1 MNMEPQLRQK
11 ELYKESILDQV
22 KEIRASSDDTG
33 CPYCGQPVK
42 KSWEWCPSC
51 GHSLVDWCTF
61 CGADIPR
68 GEGECP
74 ECGMSR
80 SGIVCPK
87 CGARN
92 AGGFCRKCNEPLT
105 LAAKKELER
114 AQKDPQ
120 FLKAADLAVKAAELL
135 AMIDAGGQDVPES
148 DNKEIELPEDVLR
161 LKELLEKT
169 TLRRQE
175 RPVAEVAGVAGVAEV
190 AEPVEAVKAVKA
202 PALRQAQGPAIR
214 QAQGPGIR
222 QAQGPVVKQRPKSK
236 AELRAEYSKIK
247 EELNKALEVMLPP
260 AGSTPQEQ
268 RNYFSARKLPVEK
281 IIRTKSRTAWV
292 CNFCGCWHNC
302 PSECCE
308 PWHGGKWVCEYKEE
322 KILDFQ

>member
-1 MNMEPQLRQK
+1 MESQLKQK
-11 ELYKESILDQV
+11 ELYKESILNQV
-22 KEIRASSDDTG
+22 NEIRASSDDIG
-33 CPYCGQPVK
+33 CPHCGQPVK

-68 GEGECP
+68 GEDECP

-80 SGIVCPK
+80 SGVVCPK
-87 CGARN
+87 CGTRN

-114 AQKDPQ
+114 ALKDPQ
-120 FLKAADLAVKAAELL
+120 FVKAAELAVQAAELL
-135 AMIDAGGQDVPES
+135 ARIEAEEQEVPES
-148 DNKEIELPEDVLR
+148 EIKEIELPEDVLR
-161 LKELLEKT
+161 LKELLGKT
-169 TLRRQE
+169 T
-175 RPVAEVAGVAGVAEV
+175 
-190 AEPVEAVKAVKA
+190 
-202 PALRQAQGPAIR
+202 LRQAQGPDGKQTQPLDGKQQ
-214 QAQGPGIR
+214 QA
-222 QAQGPVVKQRPKSK
+222 QRPKSK

-247 EELNKALEVMLPP
+247 AELDKALNEMLPP
-260 AGSTPQEQ
+260 VGSTPQEQ

-281 IIRTKSRTAWV
+281 VILTKGREAWV

-308 PWHGGKWVCEYKEE
+308 PWHGGKWVYEYKEE
-322 KILDFQ
+322 KILDFK

>member
-1 MNMEPQLRQK
+1 MESQHKQK
-11 ELYKESILDQV
+11 ELHKESILNQV
-22 KEIRASSDDTG
+22 KEIRASSDGVG

-68 GEGECP
+68 GEDECP

-87 CGARN
+87 CGTGN

-120 FLKAADLAVKAAELL
+120 FLKAAELAVQAAELL
-135 AMIDAGGQDVPES
+135 ARIEAEEQEVPES
-148 DNKEIELPEDVLR
+148 EIKEIELPEDVLR
-161 LKELLEKT
+161 LKELLGKT
-169 TLRRQE
+169 TLRRFDKLSDRSDQKRE
-175 RPVAEVAGVAGVAEV
+175 TGSVAD
-190 AEPVEAVKAVKA
+190 PVEA
-202 PALRQAQGPAIR
+202 PALRQAQEPRTSTTGEPCRTTCSA
-214 QAQGPGIR
+214 AD
-222 QAQGPVVKQRPKSK
+222 KMKSK
-236 AELRAEYSKIK
+236 AELRAEYSKIQ
-247 EELNKALEVMLPP
+247 EELNKALEGMLPP
-260 AGSTPQEQ
+260 VGSTPQEQ

-281 IIRTKSRTAWV
+281 VILTKGREAWV

-308 PWHGGKWVCEYKEE
+308 PWHGGKWVYEYKEE
-322 KILDFQ
+322 KILDFK

>member
-1 MNMEPQLRQK
+1 MESQFRQK
-11 ELYKESILDQV
+11 ELYKESILNQV

-42 KSWEWCPSC
+42 KSWEWCPAC

-68 GEGECP
+68 GEDECP

-80 SGIVCPK
+80 GGIVCPK
-87 CGARN
+87 CGTRN

-114 AQKDPQ
+114 ALKDPQ
-120 FLKAADLAVKAAELL
+120 FVKAAELAVQAAELL
-135 AMIDAGGQDVPES
+135 ARIEMEDTPEEEVK
-148 DNKEIELPEDVLR
+148 KEIELPEDVLR
-161 LKELLEKT
+161 LKELLGKA
-169 TLRRQE
+169 TLRQQAQGSNRM
-175 RPVAEVAGVAGVAEV
+175 
-190 AEPVEAVKAVKA
+190 
-202 PALRQAQGPAIR
+202 RQAQRPNEMQ
-214 QAQGPGIR
+214 QAQR
-222 QAQGPVVKQRPKSK
+222 QKSK

-247 EELNKALEVMLPP
+247 AELDKALNEMLPP

-281 IIRTKSRTAWV
+281 IIQTKTREAWV

-322 KILDFQ
+322 KILDFI

>member
-1 MNMEPQLRQK
+1 MESQHKQK
-11 ELYKESILDQV
+11 ELHKESILNQV
-22 KEIRASSDDTG
+22 KEIRASSDGVG

-68 GEGECP
+68 GEDECP

-87 CGARN
+87 CGTRN

-120 FLKAADLAVKAAELL
+120 FLKAAELAV
-135 AMIDAGGQDVPES
+135 
-148 DNKEIELPEDVLR
+148 PEDVLR
-161 LKELLEKT
+161 RKELLGKT
-169 TLRRQE
+169 TLRRFDKLCDRSDQKRE
-175 RPVAEVAGVAGVAEV
+175 TGSVAD
-190 AEPVEAVKAVKA
+190 PVEA
-202 PALRQAQGPAIR
+202 PALRQAQGPDGKQTQPLDGKQQ
-214 QAQGPGIR
+214 QA
-222 QAQGPVVKQRPKSK
+222 QRPKSK
-236 AELRAEYSKIK
+236 AELRAEYSKIQ
-247 EELNKALEVMLPP
+247 EELNKALEGMLPP
-260 AGSTPQEQ
+260 VGSTPQEQ

-281 IIRTKSRTAWV
+281 VILTKGREAWV

-308 PWHGGKWVCEYKEE
+308 PWHGGKWVYEYKEE
-322 KILDFQ
+322 KILDFK

>member
-1 MNMEPQLRQK
+1 MESQQKQK
-11 ELYKESILDQV
+11 ELHKESILNQV
-22 KEIRASSDDTG
+22 KEIRASSDGVG
-33 CPYCGQPVK
+33 CPYCGQPVR

-68 GEGECP
+68 GEDECP

-87 CGARN
+87 CGTRN

-120 FLKAADLAVKAAELL
+120 FLKAAELAVQAAELR
-135 AMIDAGGQDVPES
+135 ARIEAEDQEVPES
-148 DNKEIELPEDVLR
+148 EIKEIELPEDVLR
-161 LKELLEKT
+161 LKELLGKT
-169 TLRRQE
+169 TLRRFDKLSDRSDQKRE
-175 RPVAEVAGVAGVAEV
+175 TGSVAD
-190 AEPVEAVKAVKA
+190 PVEA
-202 PALRQAQGPAIR
+202 PALRQAQGLRTSATGEPCRTTCSA
-214 QAQGPGIR
+214 AN
-222 QAQGPVVKQRPKSK
+222 KMKSK
-236 AELRAEYSKIK
+236 AELRAEYSKIQ
-247 EELNKALEVMLPP
+247 EELNKALEGMLPP
-260 AGSTPQEQ
+260 VGSTPQEQ

-281 IIRTKSRTAWV
+281 VILTKGREAWV

-308 PWHGGKWVCEYKEE
+308 PWHGGKWVYEYKEE
-322 KILDFQ
+322 KILDFK

>member
-1 MNMEPQLRQK
+1 MESQFRQK
-11 ELYKESILDQV
+11 ELYKESILNQV
-22 KEIRASSDDTG
+22 KEIRASSDDIG

-42 KSWEWCPSC
+42 KSWEWCPAC

-68 GEGECP
+68 GEDECP

-80 SGIVCPK
+80 GGIVCPK
-87 CGARN
+87 CGTRN

-114 AQKDPQ
+114 ALKDPQ
-120 FLKAADLAVKAAELL
+120 FVKAAELAVQAAELL
-135 AMIDAGGQDVPES
+135 ARIEMEDAPEEDVK
-148 DNKEIELPEDVLR
+148 KEIELPEDVLR
-161 LKELLEKT
+161 LKELLGKA
-169 TLRRQE
+169 TLRQQ
-175 RPVAEVAGVAGVAEV
+175 AQGSNGM
-190 AEPVEAVKAVKA
+190 
-202 PALRQAQGPAIR
+202 RQAQRPNEMQ
-214 QAQGPGIR
+214 QAQR
-222 QAQGPVVKQRPKSK
+222 QKSK

-247 EELNKALEVMLPP
+247 AELDKALNEMLPP

-268 RNYFSARKLPVEK
+268 RNYSSARKLPVEK
-281 IIRTKSRTAWV
+281 IIQTKTREAWV

-322 KILDFQ
+322 KILDFI

>member
-1 MNMEPQLRQK
+1 MNMESQHKQK
-11 ELYKESILDQV
+11 ELHKESILNQV
-22 KEIRASSDDTG
+22 KEIRASSDGVG

-68 GEGECP
+68 GEDECP

-87 CGARN
+87 CGTRN

-120 FLKAADLAVKAAELL
+120 FLKAAELAVQAAELL
-135 AMIDAGGQDVPES
+135 ARIEAEEQEVPES
-148 DNKEIELPEDVLR
+148 EIKEIELPEDVLR
-161 LKELLEKT
+161 LKELLGKT
-169 TLRRQE
+169 TLRRFDKLSDRSDQKRE
-175 RPVAEVAGVAGVAEV
+175 TGSVAD
-190 AEPVEAVKAVKA
+190 PVEA
-202 PALRQAQGPAIR
+202 PALRQAQGLRTSTTGESCRTTCSA
-214 QAQGPGIR
+214 AN
-222 QAQGPVVKQRPKSK
+222 KMKSK
-236 AELRAEYSKIK
+236 AELRAEYSKIQ
-247 EELNKALEVMLPP
+247 EELNKALEGMLPP
-260 AGSTPQEQ
+260 VGSTPQEQ

-281 IIRTKSRTAWV
+281 VILTKGREAWV

-308 PWHGGKWVCEYKEE
+308 PWHGGKWVYEYKEE
-322 KILDFQ
+322 KILDFK

>member
-1 MNMEPQLRQK
+1 MESQHKQK
-11 ELYKESILDQV
+11 ELHKESILNQV
-22 KEIRASSDDTG
+22 KEIRASSDGVG

-68 GEGECP
+68 GEDECP

-87 CGARN
+87 CGTRN

-120 FLKAADLAVKAAELL
+120 FLKAAELAVQAAELL
-135 AMIDAGGQDVPES
+135 ARIEAEEQEVPES
-148 DNKEIELPEDVLR
+148 EIKEIELPEDVLR
-161 LKELLEKT
+161 LKELLGKT
-169 TLRRQE
+169 TLRRFDKLSDRSDQKRE
-175 RPVAEVAGVAGVAEV
+175 TGSV
-190 AEPVEAVKAVKA
+190 AEPVEA
-202 PALRQAQGPAIR
+202 PALRQAQGLRTSTTGEPCRTTCSA
-214 QAQGPGIR
+214 AN
-222 QAQGPVVKQRPKSK
+222 KMKSK
-236 AELRAEYSKIK
+236 AELRAEYSKIQ
-247 EELNKALEVMLPP
+247 EELNKALEGMLPP
-260 AGSTPQEQ
+260 VGSTPQEQ

-281 IIRTKSRTAWV
+281 VILTKGREAWV

-308 PWHGGKWVCEYKEE
+308 PWHGGKWVYEYKEE
-322 KILDFQ
+322 KILDFK

>member
-1 MNMEPQLRQK
+1 MNMESQHKQK
-11 ELYKESILDQV
+11 ELHKESILNQV
-22 KEIRASSDDTG
+22 KELRASSDGVG

-68 GEGECP
+68 GEDECP

-87 CGARN
+87 CGTRN

-114 AQKDPQ
+114 AQKDPL
-120 FLKAADLAVKAAELL
+120 FLKAAELAVQAAELL
-135 AMIDAGGQDVPES
+135 ARIEAEDQEVPES
-148 DNKEIELPEDVLR
+148 EIKEIELPEDVLR
-161 LKELLEKT
+161 LKELLGKT
-169 TLRRQE
+169 TLRRFDKLSDRSDQKRE
-175 RPVAEVAGVAGVAEV
+175 TGSVAD
-190 AEPVEAVKAVKA
+190 PVEA
-202 PALRQAQGPAIR
+202 PALRQAQGLRTSTTGEPCRTTCSA
-214 QAQGPGIR
+214 AN
-222 QAQGPVVKQRPKSK
+222 KMKSK
-236 AELRAEYSKIK
+236 AELRAEYSKIQ
-247 EELNKALEVMLPP
+247 EELNRALEGMLPP
-260 AGSTPQEQ
+260 VGSTPQEQ

-281 IIRTKSRTAWV
+281 VILTKGREAWV

-308 PWHGGKWVCEYKEE
+308 PWHGGKWVYEYKEE
-322 KILDFQ
+322 KILDFK

>member
-1 MNMEPQLRQK
+1 MESQHKQK
-11 ELYKESILDQV
+11 ELHKESILNQV
-22 KEIRASSDDTG
+22 KEIRASSDGVG

-68 GEGECP
+68 GEDECP

-87 CGARN
+87 CGTRN

-120 FLKAADLAVKAAELL
+120 FLKAAELAVQAAELL
-135 AMIDAGGQDVPES
+135 ARIEAEEQEVPES
-148 DNKEIELPEDVLR
+148 EIKEIELPEDVLR
-161 LKELLEKT
+161 LKELLGKT
-169 TLRRQE
+169 TLRRFDKLCDRSDQKRE
-175 RPVAEVAGVAGVAEV
+175 TGSVAD
-190 AEPVEAVKAVKA
+190 PVEA
-202 PALRQAQGPAIR
+202 PALRQAQGLGTSTTGEPCRTTCSA
-214 QAQGPGIR
+214 AN
-222 QAQGPVVKQRPKSK
+222 KMKSK
-236 AELRAEYSKIK
+236 AELRAEYSKIQ
-247 EELNKALEVMLPP
+247 EELNKALEGMLPP
-260 AGSTPQEQ
+260 VGSTPQEQ

-281 IIRTKSRTAWV
+281 VILTKGREAWV

-308 PWHGGKWVCEYKEE
+308 PWHGGKWVYEYKEE
-322 KILDFQ
+322 KILDFK

>member
-1 MNMEPQLRQK
+1 MESQLKQK
-11 ELYKESILDQV
+11 ELYKESILNQV
-22 KEIRASSDDTG
+22 NEIRASSDGVG

-68 GEGECP
+68 GEDECP

-87 CGARN
+87 CGTRN

-114 AQKDPQ
+114 ALKDPQ
-120 FLKAADLAVKAAELL
+120 FVKAAELAVQAAELL
-135 AMIDAGGQDVPES
+135 ARIEAEEQEVPES
-148 DNKEIELPEDVLR
+148 EIKEIELPEDVLR
-161 LKELLEKT
+161 LKELLGKT
-169 TLRRQE
+169 T
-175 RPVAEVAGVAGVAEV
+175 
-190 AEPVEAVKAVKA
+190 
-202 PALRQAQGPAIR
+202 LRQAQGPDGKQTQPLDGKQQ
-214 QAQGPGIR
+214 QA
-222 QAQGPVVKQRPKSK
+222 QRPKSK
-236 AELRAEYSKIK
+236 AELRAEYSKIQ
-247 EELNKALEVMLPP
+247 EELNKALEGMLPP
-260 AGSTPQEQ
+260 VGSTPQEQ

-281 IIRTKSRTAWV
+281 VILTKGREAWV

-308 PWHGGKWVCEYKEE
+308 PWHGGKWVYEYKEE
-322 KILDFQ
+322 KILDFV

>member
-1 MNMEPQLRQK
+1 MNMESQLRQK
-11 ELYKESILDQV
+11 ELYKESILEQV
-22 KEIRASSDDTG
+22 KKIRASSEDTG

-68 GEGECP
+68 GEEECP

-80 SGIVCPK
+80 SGIGCPK
-87 CGARN
+87 CGTRN

-114 AQKDPQ
+114 AQKDPR
-120 FLKAADLAVKAAELL
+120 FLKAADLVVKAAELQ
-135 AMIDAGGQDVPES
+135 AMVEAEDQEVLETES
-148 DNKEIELPEDVLR
+148 KEIEMPEDVLM
-161 LKELLEKT
+161 LKELLGKT
-169 TLRRQE
+169 MLRQQE
-175 RPVAEVAGVAGVAEV
+175 RPIAAVAGV
-190 AEPVEAVKAVKA
+190 AEPVEAAEAVEA
-202 PALRQAQGPAIR
+202 PALRQAQGPATR
-214 QAQGPGIR
+214 QAQGL
-222 QAQGPVVKQRPKSK
+222 VVKQQPKSK
-236 AELRAEYSKIK
+236 AELRAEYSKIQ
-247 EELNKALEVMLPP
+247 EELNKALGEMLPP
-260 AGSTPQEQ
+260 VGSTPQEQ
-268 RNYFSARKLPVEK
+268 RNYFSARKLPVDK
-281 IIRTKSRTAWV
+281 IIRTKIRSAWV

>member
-1 MNMEPQLRQK
+1 MNMESQLRQK
-11 ELYKESILDQV
+11 ELYKESILEQV
-22 KEIRASSDDTG
+22 KEIRASSEDTG
-33 CPYCGQPVK
+33 CSYCGQPVK

-68 GEGECP
+68 GEDECP

-80 SGIVCPK
+80 SGIICPK
-87 CGARN
+87 CGTRN

-114 AQKDPQ
+114 AQKDPW
-120 FLKAADLAVKAAELL
+120 FLKAADLVVKAAELQTML
-135 AMIDAGGQDVPES
+135 EAEDQDVPETEGT
-148 DNKEIELPEDVLR
+148 KIELPEDVLR
-161 LKELLEKT
+161 LKELLGKT
-169 TLRRQE
+169 TLRQQE
-175 RPVAEVAGVAGVAEV
+175 RLGAGVAGVAE
-190 AEPVEAVKAVKA
+190 PVEAVEAAEA
-202 PALRQAQGPAIR
+202 PALR

-222 QAQGPVVKQRPKSK
+222 QAQGPAIRQVQGPVVKQQPKSK
-236 AELRAEYSKIK
+236 AELRAEYSKIQ
-247 EELNKALEVMLPP
+247 EELNKALGEMLPP
-260 AGSTPQEQ
+260 VGSTPQEQ
-268 RNYFSARKLPVEK
+268 RNYFSARKLPVDK
-281 IIRTKSRTAWV
+281 IIRTKIRSAWV

>member
-1 MNMEPQLRQK
+1 MESQHKQK
-11 ELYKESILDQV
+11 ELHKESILNQV
-22 KEIRASSDDTG
+22 KEIRASSDGVG
-33 CPYCGQPVK
+33 CPYCGQPVR

-68 GEGECP
+68 GEDECP

-80 SGIVCPK
+80 SGIVCPE
-87 CGARN
+87 CGTRN

-120 FLKAADLAVKAAELL
+120 FLKAAELAVQAAELR
-135 AMIDAGGQDVPES
+135 ARIEAEEQEVPES
-148 DNKEIELPEDVLR
+148 EIKEIELPEDVLR
-161 LKELLEKT
+161 LKELLGKT
-169 TLRRQE
+169 TLRRFDKLSDRSDQKRE
-175 RPVAEVAGVAGVAEV
+175 TGSVAD
-190 AEPVEAVKAVKA
+190 PVEA
-202 PALRQAQGPAIR
+202 PALRQAQGLRASTTGEPCRTTCSA
-214 QAQGPGIR
+214 AD
-222 QAQGPVVKQRPKSK
+222 KMKSK
-236 AELRAEYSKIK
+236 AELRAEYSKIQ
-247 EELNKALEVMLPP
+247 EELNKALEGMLPP
-260 AGSTPQEQ
+260 VGSTPQEQ

-281 IIRTKSRTAWV
+281 VILTKGREAWV

-308 PWHGGKWVCEYKEE
+308 PWHGGKWVYEYKEE
-322 KILDFQ
+322 KILDFK

>member
-1 MNMEPQLRQK
+1 MESQHKQK
-11 ELYKESILDQV
+11 ELHKESILNQV
-22 KEIRASSDDTG
+22 KEIRASSDGVG

-68 GEGECP
+68 GEDECP

-87 CGARN
+87 CGTRN

-120 FLKAADLAVKAAELL
+120 FLKAAELAVQAAELR
-135 AMIDAGGQDVPES
+135 ARIEAEEQEVPES
-148 DNKEIELPEDVLR
+148 EIKEIELPEDVLR
-161 LKELLEKT
+161 LKELLGKT
-169 TLRRQE
+169 TLRRFDKLSDRSDQKRE
-175 RPVAEVAGVAGVAEV
+175 TGSVAD
-190 AEPVEAVKAVKA
+190 PVEAPV
-202 PALRQAQGPAIR
+202 LRQAQGLRASTTGEPCRTTCSA
-214 QAQGPGIR
+214 AN
-222 QAQGPVVKQRPKSK
+222 KMKSK
-236 AELRAEYSKIK
+236 AELRAEYSKIQ
-247 EELNKALEVMLPP
+247 EELNKALEGMLPP
-260 AGSTPQEQ
+260 VGSTPQEQ

-281 IIRTKSRTAWV
+281 VILTKGREAWV

-308 PWHGGKWVCEYKEE
+308 PWHGGKWVYEYKEE
-322 KILDFQ
+322 KILDFK

>member
-1 MNMEPQLRQK
+1 M
-11 ELYKESILDQV
+11 
-22 KEIRASSDDTG
+22 
-33 CPYCGQPVK
+33 
-42 KSWEWCPSC
+42 
-51 GHSLVDWCTF
+51 DWCTF

-68 GEGECP
+68 GEDECP

-80 SGIVCPK
+80 GGIVCPK
-87 CGARN
+87 CGTRN

-114 AQKDPQ
+114 ALKDPQ
-120 FLKAADLAVKAAELL
+120 FVKAAELAVQAAELL
-135 AMIDAGGQDVPES
+135 ARIEMEDTPEEEVK
-148 DNKEIELPEDVLR
+148 KEIELPEDVLR
-161 LKELLEKT
+161 LKELLGKA
-169 TLRRQE
+169 TLRQQ
-175 RPVAEVAGVAGVAEV
+175 AQGSNGM
-190 AEPVEAVKAVKA
+190 
-202 PALRQAQGPAIR
+202 RQAQRPNEMQ
-214 QAQGPGIR
+214 QAQR
-222 QAQGPVVKQRPKSK
+222 QKSK

-247 EELNKALEVMLPP
+247 AELDKALNEMLPP

-281 IIRTKSRTAWV
+281 IIQTKTREAWV

-322 KILDFQ
+322 KILDFI

>member
-1 MNMEPQLRQK
+1 MESQHKQK
-11 ELYKESILDQV
+11 ELHKESILNQV
-22 KEIRASSDDTG
+22 KEIRASSDGVG

-51 GHSLVDWCTF
+51 GHSLVGWCTF

-68 GEGECP
+68 GEDECP

-80 SGIVCPK
+80 SGVVCPK
-87 CGARN
+87 CGTRN

-120 FLKAADLAVKAAELL
+120 FLKAAELAVQAAELL
-135 AMIDAGGQDVPES
+135 ARIEAEDQEVPES
-148 DNKEIELPEDVLR
+148 EIKEIELPEDVLR
-161 LKELLEKT
+161 LKELLGKT
-169 TLRRQE
+169 TLRRFDKLSDRSDQKRE
-175 RPVAEVAGVAGVAEV
+175 TGSVAD
-190 AEPVEAVKAVKA
+190 PVEA
-202 PALRQAQGPAIR
+202 PALRQAQGLRTSTTGEPCRTTCSA
-214 QAQGPGIR
+214 AN
-222 QAQGPVVKQRPKSK
+222 KMKSK
-236 AELRAEYSKIK
+236 AELRAEYSKIQ
-247 EELNKALEVMLPP
+247 EELNKALEGMLPP
-260 AGSTPQEQ
+260 VGSTPQEQ

-281 IIRTKSRTAWV
+281 VILTKGREAWV

-308 PWHGGKWVCEYKEE
+308 PWHGGKWVYEYKEE
-322 KILDFQ
+322 KILDFK

>member
-1 MNMEPQLRQK
+1 MESQHKQK
-11 ELYKESILDQV
+11 ELHKESILNQV
-22 KEIRASSDDTG
+22 KEIRASSDGVG

-68 GEGECP
+68 GEDECP

-87 CGARN
+87 CGTRN

-120 FLKAADLAVKAAELL
+120 FLKAAELAVQAAELL
-135 AMIDAGGQDVPES
+135 ARIEAEEQEVPES
-148 DNKEIELPEDVLR
+148 EIKEIELPEDVLR
-161 LKELLEKT
+161 LKELLGKT
-169 TLRRQE
+169 TLRRFDKLSNRSDQKRE
-175 RPVAEVAGVAGVAEV
+175 TGSVAD
-190 AEPVEAVKAVKA
+190 PVEA
-202 PALRQAQGPAIR
+202 PALRQAQGLRTSTTGEPCRTTCSA
-214 QAQGPGIR
+214 AN
-222 QAQGPVVKQRPKSK
+222 KMKSK
-236 AELRAEYSKIK
+236 AELRAEYSKIQ
-247 EELNKALEVMLPP
+247 EELNKALEGMLPP
-260 AGSTPQEQ
+260 VGSTPQEQ

-281 IIRTKSRTAWV
+281 VILTKGREAWV

-308 PWHGGKWVCEYKEE
+308 PWHGGKWVYEYKEE
-322 KILDFQ
+322 KILDFK

>member
-1 MNMEPQLRQK
+1 MESQLKQK
-11 ELYKESILDQV
+11 ELYKESILNQV
-22 KEIRASSDDTG
+22 NEIRASSDGVG

-68 GEGECP
+68 GEDECP

-80 SGIVCPK
+80 SGVVCPK
-87 CGARN
+87 CGTRN

-105 LAAKKELER
+105 LAAKKEQER
-114 AQKDPQ
+114 ALKDPQ
-120 FLKAADLAVKAAELL
+120 FVKAAELAVQAAELL
-135 AMIDAGGQDVPES
+135 ARIEAEEQEVPES
-148 DNKEIELPEDVLR
+148 EIKEIELPEDVLR
-161 LKELLEKT
+161 LKELLGKT
-169 TLRRQE
+169 TLRQSGS
-175 RPVAEVAGVAGVAEV
+175 VAEL
-190 AEPVEAVKAVKA
+190 VEA
-202 PALRQAQGPAIR
+202 PALRQAQGLRTSTTGEPCRTTCSA
-214 QAQGPGIR
+214 AN
-222 QAQGPVVKQRPKSK
+222 KMKSK

-247 EELNKALEVMLPP
+247 AELDKALEGMLPP
-260 AGSTPQEQ
+260 VGSTPQEQ

-281 IIRTKSRTAWV
+281 VILTKGREAWV

-308 PWHGGKWVCEYKEE
+308 PWHGGKWVYEYKEE
-322 KILDFQ
+322 KILDFK

>member
-1 MNMEPQLRQK
+1 MESQHKQK
-11 ELYKESILDQV
+11 ELYKESILNQV
-22 KEIRASSDDTG
+22 KELRASSDGVG

-68 GEGECP
+68 GEDECP

-87 CGARN
+87 CGTRN

-120 FLKAADLAVKAAELL
+120 FLKAAELAVQAAELL
-135 AMIDAGGQDVPES
+135 ARIEAEDQEVPES
-148 DNKEIELPEDVLR
+148 EIKEIELPEDVLR
-161 LKELLEKT
+161 LKELLGKT
-169 TLRRQE
+169 TLRRFDKLSDRSDQKRE
-175 RPVAEVAGVAGVAEV
+175 TGSV
-190 AEPVEAVKAVKA
+190 AEPVEA
-202 PALRQAQGPAIR
+202 PALRQAQGLRTSTTGEPCRTTCSA
-214 QAQGPGIR
+214 AN
-222 QAQGPVVKQRPKSK
+222 KMKSK
-236 AELRAEYSKIK
+236 AELRAEYSKIQ
-247 EELNKALEVMLPP
+247 EELNKALEGMLPP
-260 AGSTPQEQ
+260 VGSTPQEQ

-281 IIRTKSRTAWV
+281 VILTKGREAWV

-308 PWHGGKWVCEYKEE
+308 PWHGGKWVYEYKEE
-322 KILDFQ
+322 KILDFK

>member
-1 MNMEPQLRQK
+1 MESQHKQK
-11 ELYKESILDQV
+11 ELHKESILNQV
-22 KEIRASSDDTG
+22 KEIRASSDGVG

-68 GEGECP
+68 GEDECP

-87 CGARN
+87 CGTRN

-120 FLKAADLAVKAAELL
+120 FLKAAELAVQAAELR
-135 AMIDAGGQDVPES
+135 ARIEAEEQEVPES
-148 DNKEIELPEDVLR
+148 EIKEIELPEDVLR
-161 LKELLEKT
+161 LKELLGKT
-169 TLRRQE
+169 TLRRFDKLSDRSDQKRE
-175 RPVAEVAGVAGVAEV
+175 TGSVAD
-190 AEPVEAVKAVKA
+190 PVEA
-202 PALRQAQGPAIR
+202 PALRQAQGLRASTTGEPCRTTCSA
-214 QAQGPGIR
+214 AN
-222 QAQGPVVKQRPKSK
+222 KMKSK
-236 AELRAEYSKIK
+236 AELRAEYSKIQ
-247 EELNKALEVMLPP
+247 EELNKALEGMLPP
-260 AGSTPQEQ
+260 VGSTPQEQ

-281 IIRTKSRTAWV
+281 VILTKGREAWV

-308 PWHGGKWVCEYKEE
+308 PWHGGKWVYEYKEE
-322 KILDFQ
+322 KILDFK

>member
-1 MNMEPQLRQK
+1 MESQHKQK
-11 ELYKESILDQV
+11 ELHKESILNQV
-22 KEIRASSDDTG
+22 KEIRASSDGVG

-68 GEGECP
+68 GEDECP

-80 SGIVCPK
+80 SGIVCPE
-87 CGARN
+87 CGTRN

-120 FLKAADLAVKAAELL
+120 FLKAAELAVQAAELL
-135 AMIDAGGQDVPES
+135 ARIEAEEQEVPES
-148 DNKEIELPEDVLR
+148 EIKEIELPEDVLR
-161 LKELLEKT
+161 LKELLGKT
-169 TLRRQE
+169 TLRRFDKLSDRSDQKRE
-175 RPVAEVAGVAGVAEV
+175 TGSVAD
-190 AEPVEAVKAVKA
+190 PVEA
-202 PALRQAQGPAIR
+202 PALRQAQGLRTSTTGEPCRTTCSA
-214 QAQGPGIR
+214 AN
-222 QAQGPVVKQRPKSK
+222 KMKSK
-236 AELRAEYSKIK
+236 AELRAEYSKIQ
-247 EELNKALEVMLPP
+247 EELNKALEGMLPP
-260 AGSTPQEQ
+260 VGSTPQEQ

-281 IIRTKSRTAWV
+281 VILTKGREAWV

-308 PWHGGKWVCEYKEE
+308 PWHGGKWVYEYKEE
-322 KILDFQ
+322 KILDFK

>member
-1 MNMEPQLRQK
+1 MESQHKQK
-11 ELYKESILDQV
+11 ELHKESILNQV
-22 KEIRASSDDTG
+22 KEIRASSDGVG

-68 GEGECP
+68 GEDECP

-87 CGARN
+87 CGTRN

-120 FLKAADLAVKAAELL
+120 FLKAAELAVQAAELL
-135 AMIDAGGQDVPES
+135 ARIEAEEQEVPES
-148 DNKEIELPEDVLR
+148 EIKEIELPEDVLR
-161 LKELLEKT
+161 LKELLGKT
-169 TLRRQE
+169 TLRRFDKLCDRSDQKRE
-175 RPVAEVAGVAGVAEV
+175 TGSVAD
-190 AEPVEAVKAVKA
+190 PVEA
-202 PALRQAQGPAIR
+202 PALRQAQGLRTSTTGESCRTTCSA
-214 QAQGPGIR
+214 AN
-222 QAQGPVVKQRPKSK
+222 KMKSK
-236 AELRAEYSKIK
+236 AELRAEYSKIQ
-247 EELNKALEVMLPP
+247 EELNKALEGMLPP
-260 AGSTPQEQ
+260 VGSTPQEQ

-281 IIRTKSRTAWV
+281 VILTKGREAWV

-308 PWHGGKWVCEYKEE
+308 PWHGGKWVYEYKEE
-322 KILDFQ
+322 KILDFK

>member
-1 MNMEPQLRQK
+1 MNMESQLKQK
-11 ELYKESILDQV
+11 ELYKESILNQV
-22 KEIRASSDDTG
+22 KEIRASSDNVG

-68 GEGECP
+68 GEDECP

-80 SGIVCPK
+80 SGVVCPK
-87 CGARN
+87 CGTRN

-114 AQKDPQ
+114 ALKDPV
-120 FLKAADLAVKAAELL
+120 FIKAAELAVQAAELL
-135 AMIDAGGQDVPES
+135 ARIEAEGQEVTEAES
-148 DNKEIELPEDVLR
+148 EEIELPEDVLR
-161 LKELLEKT
+161 LKELLGKT
-169 TLRRQE
+169 TMRRFDQK
-175 RPVAEVAGVAGVAEV
+175 RDARSV
-190 AEPVEAVKAVKA
+190 AEPVEA
-202 PALRQAQGPAIR
+202 PALRSLRQAQRP
-214 QAQGPGIR
+214 
-222 QAQGPVVKQRPKSK
+222 QRPKSK

-247 EELNKALEVMLPP
+247 AELDKALNEMLPP

-281 IIRTKSRTAWV
+281 IIRTKTLTAWV

-322 KILDFQ
+322 KILDFK

>member
-1 MNMEPQLRQK
+1 MNMESQHKQK
-11 ELYKESILDQV
+11 ELHKESILNQV
-22 KEIRASSDDTG
+22 KELRASSDGVG

-68 GEGECP
+68 GEDECP

-87 CGARN
+87 CGTRN

-120 FLKAADLAVKAAELL
+120 FLKAAELAVQAAELL
-135 AMIDAGGQDVPES
+135 ARIEAEDQEVPES
-148 DNKEIELPEDVLR
+148 EIKEIELPEDVLR
-161 LKELLEKT
+161 LKELLGKT
-169 TLRRQE
+169 TLRRFDKLSDRSDQKRE
-175 RPVAEVAGVAGVAEV
+175 TGSVAD
-190 AEPVEAVKAVKA
+190 PVEA
-202 PALRQAQGPAIR
+202 PALRQAQGLRTSTTGEPCRTTCSA
-214 QAQGPGIR
+214 AN
-222 QAQGPVVKQRPKSK
+222 KMKSK
-236 AELRAEYSKIK
+236 AELRAEYSKIQ
-247 EELNKALEVMLPP
+247 EELNKALEGMLPP
-260 AGSTPQEQ
+260 VGSTPQEQ

-281 IIRTKSRTAWV
+281 VILTKGREAWV

-308 PWHGGKWVCEYKEE
+308 PWHGGKWVYEYKEE
-322 KILDFQ
+322 KILDFK

>member
-1 MNMEPQLRQK
+1 MESQHKQK
-11 ELYKESILDQV
+11 ELHKESILNQV
-22 KEIRASSDDTG
+22 KEIRASSDGVG

-68 GEGECP
+68 GEDECP

-87 CGARN
+87 CGTRN

-120 FLKAADLAVKAAELL
+120 FLKAAELAVQAAELL
-135 AMIDAGGQDVPES
+135 ARIEAEKQEVPES
-148 DNKEIELPEDVLR
+148 EIKEIELPEDVLR
-161 LKELLEKT
+161 LKELLGKT
-169 TLRRQE
+169 TLRRFDKLSDRSDQKRE
-175 RPVAEVAGVAGVAEV
+175 TGAVAD
-190 AEPVEAVKAVKA
+190 PVEA
-202 PALRQAQGPAIR
+202 PALRQAQGLRTSTTGEPCRTTCSA
-214 QAQGPGIR
+214 AN
-222 QAQGPVVKQRPKSK
+222 KMKSK
-236 AELRAEYSKIK
+236 AELRAEYSKIQ
-247 EELNKALEVMLPP
+247 EELNKALEGMLPP
-260 AGSTPQEQ
+260 VGSTPQEQ

-281 IIRTKSRTAWV
+281 VILTKGREAWV

-308 PWHGGKWVCEYKEE
+308 PWHGGKWVYEYKEE
-322 KILDFQ
+322 KILDFK

>member
-1 MNMEPQLRQK
+1 MNMESQHKQK
-11 ELYKESILDQV
+11 ELHKESILNQV
-22 KEIRASSDDTG
+22 KEIRASSDGVG

-68 GEGECP
+68 GEDECP

-87 CGARN
+87 CGTRN

-120 FLKAADLAVKAAELL
+120 FLKAAELAVQAAELL
-135 AMIDAGGQDVPES
+135 ARIEAEEREVPES
-148 DNKEIELPEDVLR
+148 EIKEIELPEDVLR
-161 LKELLEKT
+161 LKELLGKT
-169 TLRRQE
+169 TLRRFDKLSDCSDQKRE
-175 RPVAEVAGVAGVAEV
+175 TGSVAD
-190 AEPVEAVKAVKA
+190 PVEA
-202 PALRQAQGPAIR
+202 PALRQAQGLRTSTTGEPCRATCS
-214 QAQGPGIR
+214 A
-222 QAQGPVVKQRPKSK
+222 ANKMKSK
-236 AELRAEYSKIK
+236 AELRAEYSKIQ
-247 EELNKALEVMLPP
+247 EELNKALEGMLPP
-260 AGSTPQEQ
+260 VGSTPQEQ

-281 IIRTKSRTAWV
+281 VILTKGREAWV

-308 PWHGGKWVCEYKEE
+308 PWHGGKWVYEYKEE
-322 KILDFQ
+322 KILDFK